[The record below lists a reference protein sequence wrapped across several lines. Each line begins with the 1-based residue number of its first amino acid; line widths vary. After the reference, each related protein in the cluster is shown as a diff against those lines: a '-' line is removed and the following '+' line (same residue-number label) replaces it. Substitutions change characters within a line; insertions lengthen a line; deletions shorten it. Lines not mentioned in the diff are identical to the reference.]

1 MPSLSRSA
9 RFFVAF
15 FALSMMLNVPAF
27 AVTPQGL
34 YEEVWRIVNSRY
46 VDETKNH
53 QDWRI
58 WRHRYDEQ
66 LKTKEDAYIAIETM
80 TASLGDRY
88 TRFLQPEEFG
98 EETRNIQA
106 KLFGIG
112 VQIGVKDDKIVVI
125 APMEGTPAEK
135 AGLKSGDEII
145 SIDGKPTKG
154 LSIKDGAKLI
164 RGDKGTYVKIGV
176 LRASKEIVYT
186 VMRDEIALKSVSVT
200 APFELKVPSEVG
212 YVKLST
218 FMSKTASA
226 ELKEVLIKYA
236 DKQALILDLRSN
248 PGGLLTNAIFIADFF
263 LKGGGIVSTVDRN
276 GYKVITRATS
286 DQLSTQPLVV
296 LIDEGSASASE
307 ILAGALKDHQ
317 RAVLVGKK
325 SFGKGLVQEIN
336 PLSDGAGFNVTSQRY
351 LTPND
356 TDIHKKGIT
365 PDYEVSFKK
374 EDVDAKWDPQLA
386 KALEVIQQDFHIS
399 LTNVPQKPIQTVQVV
414 PVTKA
419 SASNVKST
427 TTSSKVQTSVPSLD
441 SNTAVP
447 TPEQP
452 SSLETKQD
460 VPQKSLE
467 ENQ

>member
-1 MPSLSRSA
+1 MPPFSRYI

-15 FALSMMLNVPAF
+15 CAVSLMLNVPAF
-27 AVTPQGL
+27 AATPQGL
-34 YEEVWRIVNSRY
+34 YEEVWLIVNNRY
-46 VDETKNH
+46 VDETKNN

-66 LKTKEDAYIAIETM
+66 LKTQEDAYIAIETM

-112 VQIGVKDDKIVVI
+112 IQIGVKDDRIVVI

-176 LRASKEIVYT
+176 LRNNQELSFT
-186 VMRDEIALKSVSVT
+186 VMRDEIALKSVSLT
-200 APFELKVPSEVG
+200 PPFEVNVPPEVG

-226 ELKEVLIKYA
+226 ELKDVLLKYA

-276 GYKVITRATS
+276 GYKVITRATA
-286 DQLSTQPLVV
+286 DQLSAQPLVV

-317 RAVLVGKK
+317 RAILVGKK

-374 EDVDAKWDPQLA
+374 EDAQAKWDPQLA
-386 KALEVIQQDFHIS
+386 KALEVIQQEFHIS
-399 LTNVPQKPIQTVQVV
+399 LTNVPVKPVQAVENALQAKPSVVKSEVPASPAASKGAVV
-414 PVTKA
+414 PSAKQAHPPA
-419 SASNVKST
+419 SKDLVK
-427 TTSSKVQTSVPSLD
+427 
-441 SNTAVP
+441 
-447 TPEQP
+447 
-452 SSLETKQD
+452 
-460 VPQKSLE
+460 
-467 ENQ
+467 